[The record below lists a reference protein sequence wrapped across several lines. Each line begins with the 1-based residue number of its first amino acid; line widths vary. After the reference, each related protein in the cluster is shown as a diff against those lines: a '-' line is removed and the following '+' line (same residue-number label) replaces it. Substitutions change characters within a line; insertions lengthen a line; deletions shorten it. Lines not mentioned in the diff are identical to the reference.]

1 MAIVVMATVAVIGFG
16 DINLARADRPTPTR
30 EDSSVKREPPV
41 SVTNGKPKKA
51 KTGKELKL
59 PLGQHFAYTVVDTPE
74 GKALLTLSDDVEDSV
89 STDGLRR
96 GDNPIP
102 EVQHQD
108 LRRRGRSCQWVEYET
123 YLYLL
128 VQLFDCRQAV
138 DSRRLNFG
146 VLAVLVERYPTLEH
160 VLELEGSFRRWTSGA
175 PWRCFWGRL
184 LLDLPLVDPS
194 GRLGQLLLRLVQI
207 GDGDAETCGDSA
219 VFDRRRNS
227 HLCRGSDRVH

>member
-89 STDGLRR
+89 STDGLLTAAATTQYRKCSIKIYGAGVDRANGWSMKLTSTFWYNYSTVVRQSTPVVSTSAFLPYWWSDIRR
-96 GDNPIP
+96 WN
-102 EVQHQD
+102 
-108 LRRRGRSCQWVEYET
+108 T
-123 YLYLL
+123 YWSSK
-128 VQLFDCRQAV
+128 VRFADGQAV
-138 DSRRLNFG
+138 LHGGAFG
-146 VLAVLVERYPTLEH
+146 V
-160 VLELEGSFRRWTSGA
+160 GFSWTYHLWIQVDAWGNCSSG
-175 PWRCFWGRL
+175 WYR
-184 LLDLPLVDPS
+184 
-194 GRLGQLLLRLVQI
+194 
-207 GDGDAETCGDSA
+207 
-219 VFDRRRNS
+219 
-227 HLCRGSDRVH
+227 